1 MLEEELLDYISERA
15 HVERTALG
23 ADTRLFSN
31 GFLDSIAVLDVA
43 AFIEQRSG
51 VRFEVTEISLD
62 NLDSVGRIM
71 DFVRSKTA
79 R

>member
-15 HVERTALG
+15 RVERTALG
-23 ADTRLFSN
+23 ADTPLFSN
-31 GFLDSIAVLDVA
+31 GFLDSIAVLEMT
-43 AFIEQRSG
+43 AFIERTSG
-51 VRFEVTEISLD
+51 VRFDVTEISLD

-71 DFVRSKTA
+71 NFVKSKTA